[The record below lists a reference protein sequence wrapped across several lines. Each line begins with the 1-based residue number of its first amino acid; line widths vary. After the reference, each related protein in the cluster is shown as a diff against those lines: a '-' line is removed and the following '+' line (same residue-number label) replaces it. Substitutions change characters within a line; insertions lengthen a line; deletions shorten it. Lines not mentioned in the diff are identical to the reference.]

1 MTPEAERRAC
11 VREVARLNRQI
22 EAYQRRMA
30 QDEQRDREKFKPGRR
45 VRPLRKAAP
54 VTQQTPVFLRPRF
67 REIIDAVAVEFGVSR
82 EQIVG
87 PSRKAAIAAVRHT
100 AMLRCHLAGASYPLI
115 GSMFAR
121 DHTSVIQAVRKVS
134 GDPRYAA
141 KQAKLRAWYAAK
153 KAMSNGAA

>member
-1 MTPEAERRAC
+1 M
-11 VREVARLNRQI
+11 VRKSLLAFPTHYPTHIL
-22 EAYQRRMA
+22 
-30 QDEQRDREKFKPGRR
+30 EQATIAGALVPGRVDADAQGVATEVSR
-45 VRPLRKAAP
+45 RL
-54 VTQQTPVFLRPRF
+54 
-67 REIIDAVAVEFGVSR
+67 DAVAVEFGVSR